1 MSQGDA
7 PVGRSVKTAAAG
19 VRDLAAE
26 AARVGAAAAAR
37 AVEITDRKLAE
48 GKDELTKVGRAA
60 TKDLD
65 KSTRSSRRDVRANS
79 SAARDEVLARAA
91 KMRDPGRKAAQA
103 VATVVSSAGESG
115 RRRRKAVATAKRDL
129 AVALQEAKSVARGE
143 RTKRARWPW
152 FLALGAVAAAI
163 VAVVQV
169 RRSNPLAED
178 TPDGKPA
185 TQPAGSTA
193 DRQTEPA
200 GPGKPAVPAK
210 PADQPAAAAKP
221 AVPAP
226 AVPAKPADQPA
237 TSANPAGTTAA
248 SAKPAGTTA
257 DRPGAAPA
265 APKPEPAKP
274 ASGAKPAEKPAQ
286 QAAKAADGANGR
298 APAGR
303 GQHKG
308 H

>member
-48 GKDELTKVGRAA
+48 GKDELAKVGRAA

-65 KSTRSSRRDVRANS
+65 KSTRSSRRDVLTHS
-79 SAARDEVLARAA
+79 GAARDEVLARAT
-91 KMRDPGRKAAQA
+91 KLRDPGRKAAQA

-115 RRRRKAVATAKRDL
+115 RKRRKAVATAKRDL

-143 RTKRARWPW
+143 RTKRSRWPW
-152 FLALGAVAAAI
+152 LVALGAVAAAI
-163 VAVVQV
+163 VAVVQI
-169 RRSNPLAED
+169 RRPNPLAEAEKSASAGATD
-178 TPDGKPA
+178 KPSTDKVSTDKASTDKPA
-185 TQPAGSTA
+185 S
-193 DRQTEPA
+193 
-200 GPGKPAVPAK
+200 
-210 PADQPAAAAKP
+210 AAAKP
-221 AVPAP
+221 TPASTPAADPTPAP
-226 AVPAKPADQPA
+226 APVSTPTPTPTPASAAQPTAKPTPAPAKP
-237 TSANPAGTTAA
+237 T
-248 SAKPAGTTA
+248 
-257 DRPGAAPA
+257 
-265 APKPEPAKP
+265 
-274 ASGAKPAEKPAQ
+274 PAEKPAQ

-303 GQHKG
+303 GQNKAH
-308 H
+308 

>member
-48 GKDELTKVGRAA
+48 GKDELAKVGRAA

-65 KSTRSSRRDVRANS
+65 KSTRSSRRDVLTNS
-79 SAARDEVLARAA
+79 TAARDEVLARAV

-103 VATVVSSAGESG
+103 VAAVVGSAGESG
-115 RRRRKAVATAKRDL
+115 RARRKVVTAAKRDL

-152 FLALGAVAAAI
+152 LVAMGAVAAAI
-163 VAVVQV
+163 VAVVKV
-169 RRSNPLAED
+169 RRPNPLAETD
-178 TPDGKPA
+178 TSGRPDATPATGNTALPTEKPA
-185 TQPAGSTA
+185 AV
-193 DRQTEPA
+193 
-200 GPGKPAVPAK
+200 KPAEQAVK
-210 PADQPAAAAKP
+210 PAADKPASPAAKP
-221 AVPAP
+221 AQ
-226 AVPAKPADQPA
+226 QP
-237 TSANPAGTTAA
+237 
-248 SAKPAGTTA
+248 
-257 DRPGAAPA
+257 
-265 APKPEPAKP
+265 
-274 ASGAKPAEKPAQ
+274 EKPATAQ
-286 QAAKAADGANGR
+286 PGPAGKTEGANGR

-303 GQHKG
+303 GQNKA
-308 H
+308 

>member
-48 GKDELTKVGRAA
+48 GKDELAKVGRAA

-65 KSTRSSRRDVRANS
+65 KNTRSSRRDVLANS
-79 SAARDEVLARAA
+79 GAARDEVLARAV
-91 KMRDPGRKAAQA
+91 KLRDPGRKAALA
-103 VATVVSSAGESG
+103 VATVVGSAGESG

-152 FLALGAVAAAI
+152 LVAFGAVAAAI

-169 RRSNPLAED
+169 RRPNPLAEAEKNASAQPED
-178 TPDGKPA
+178 KPA
-185 TQPAGSTA
+185 TQST
-193 DRQTEPA
+193 
-200 GPGKPAVPAK
+200 G
-210 PADQPAAAAKP
+210 
-221 AVPAP
+221 
-226 AVPAKPADQPA
+226 
-237 TSANPAGTTAA
+237 NTAA
-248 SAKPAGTTA
+248 L
-257 DRPGAAPA
+257 
-265 APKPEPAKP
+265 
-274 ASGAKPAEKPAQ
+274 PAEKPAAAKPTPATQPTAAKPESAAAKPTPATQPTAAKPESAATKPTPATPPAAAKPEPTAVKPPQPADKPAQ
-286 QAAKAADGANGR
+286 QAGKAADAANGR

-303 GQHKG
+303 GQHKA
-308 H
+308 

>member
-48 GKDELTKVGRAA
+48 GKDELAKVGRAA

-65 KSTRSSRRDVRANS
+65 KSTRSSRRDVLANS
-79 SAARDEVLARAA
+79 GAARDEVMARAA
-91 KMRDPGRKAAQA
+91 KLRDPGRKAAQA

-115 RRRRKAVATAKRDL
+115 RKRRKAVATAKRDL

-143 RTKRARWPW
+143 RSKRARWPW
-152 FLALGAVAAAI
+152 LVALGAVAAAI
-163 VAVVQV
+163 VAVVQI
-169 RRSNPLAED
+169 RRPNPLAEAEKNASEGSSAD
-178 TPDGKPA
+178 KA
-185 TQPAGSTA
+185 TQSS
-193 DRQTEPA
+193 D
-200 GPGKPAVPAK
+200 KPSAAQASAPTPAK
-210 PADQPAAAAKP
+210 PA
-221 AVPAP
+221 
-226 AVPAKPADQPA
+226 
-237 TSANPAGTTAA
+237 S
-248 SAKPAGTTA
+248 
-257 DRPGAAPA
+257 AAPA
-265 APKPEPAKP
+265 APAPAPAKPATPAPAKP
-274 ASGAKPAEKPAQ
+274 ASAEKPAQ

-303 GQHKG
+303 GQNKAH
-308 H
+308 

>member
-48 GKDELTKVGRAA
+48 SKDELAKVGRAA

-65 KSTRSSRRDVRANS
+65 KSTRSSRRDVLTHS
-79 SAARDEVLARAA
+79 GAARDEVLARAA

-103 VATVVSSAGESG
+103 VATVVSSAGES
-115 RRRRKAVATAKRDL
+115 RRKRRKAVATAKRDL

-152 FLALGAVAAAI
+152 LLALGAVAAAI

-169 RRSNPLAED
+169 RRPNPLAEAEKNASGQGD
-178 TPDGKPA
+178 ESAVKPATQPTGKPA
-185 TQPAGSTA
+185 TQAVDKPATQA
-193 DRQTEPA
+193 
-200 GPGKPAVPAK
+200 GKPATQAGNTAALPAEQPSATK
-210 PADQPAAAAKP
+210 PASPAPASAAAKP
-221 AVPAP
+221 AEPATAAKPAP
-226 AVPAKPADQPA
+226 KPAPSPAKPAEQ
-237 TSANPAGTTAA
+237 A
-248 SAKPAGTTA
+248 SK
-257 DRPGAAPA
+257 
-265 APKPEPAKP
+265 
-274 ASGAKPAEKPAQ
+274 AE
-286 QAAKAADGANGR
+286 GANGR

-303 GQHKG
+303 GQNKAH
-308 H
+308 

>member
-48 GKDELTKVGRAA
+48 GKDELAKVGRAA

-65 KSTRSSRRDVRANS
+65 KSTRSSRRDVLANS
-79 SAARDEVLARAA
+79 GAARDEVMARAA
-91 KMRDPGRKAAQA
+91 KLRDPGRKAAQA

-115 RRRRKAVATAKRDL
+115 RKRRKAVATAKRDL

-143 RTKRARWPW
+143 RSKRARWPW
-152 FLALGAVAAAI
+152 LVALGAVAAAI
-163 VAVVQV
+163 VAVVQI
-169 RRSNPLAED
+169 RRPNPLAEAEKNASEGSAAD
-178 TPDGKPA
+178 KA
-185 TQPAGSTA
+185 TQSS
-193 DRQTEPA
+193 D
-200 GPGKPAVPAK
+200 KPSAAQASAPTPAK
-210 PADQPAAAAKP
+210 PA
-221 AVPAP
+221 
-226 AVPAKPADQPA
+226 
-237 TSANPAGTTAA
+237 S
-248 SAKPAGTTA
+248 
-257 DRPGAAPA
+257 AAPA
-265 APKPEPAKP
+265 APAPAPAPAKPATPAPAKP
-274 ASGAKPAEKPAQ
+274 ASAEKPAQ

-303 GQHKG
+303 GQNKAH
-308 H
+308 

>member
-65 KSTRSSRRDVRANS
+65 KSTRSSRRDVLTHS
-79 SAARDEVLARAA
+79 GAARDEVLARAT
-91 KMRDPGRKAAQA
+91 KLRDPGRKAAQA

-115 RRRRKAVATAKRDL
+115 RKRRKAVATAKRDL

-143 RTKRARWPW
+143 RTKRSRWPW
-152 FLALGAVAAAI
+152 LVALGAVAAAI
-163 VAVVQV
+163 VAVVQI
-169 RRSNPLAED
+169 RRPNPLAEAEKSASAGATD
-178 TPDGKPA
+178 KPA
-185 TQPAGSTA
+185 TTDKATT
-193 DRQTEPA
+193 D
-200 GPGKPAVPAK
+200 KPATDK
-210 PADQPAAAAKP
+210 PA
-221 AVPAP
+221 
-226 AVPAKPADQPA
+226 
-237 TSANPAGTTAA
+237 S
-248 SAKPAGTTA
+248 
-257 DRPGAAPA
+257 A
-265 APKPEPAKP
+265 APKPTPAPAPAPAAKPNPAPASAQSPSSAAQPTAKP
-274 ASGAKPAEKPAQ
+274 APAPASAEKPAQ

-303 GQHKG
+303 GQNKAH
-308 H
+308 